1 MFIRTYEHPPAQHRP
16 TAAPI
21 HEYTHRIH
29 KQYRKIIHTTNL
41 RLKQSKTTVNGEKL
55 GQTLAPVMVKPPPTT
70 NTFPVEKTTNQ
81 SKIQTEH
88 RMTKKRLFL
97 YLLCRR

>member
-1 MFIRTYEHPPAQHRP
+1 
-16 TAAPI
+16 
-21 HEYTHRIH
+21 
-29 KQYRKIIHTTNL
+29 
-41 RLKQSKTTVNGEKL
+41 LKQSKTTVNGEKL